1 MREGSTAHRYS
12 CLIIVNFTL
21 GDSSV
26 QLWNTQGFMLSCE
39 ERLQLSGCR
48 SRLLQMQPVD
58 PSFGSLHS
66 LSHFL
71 PIVFSVQSAL
81 RPLWPFQVPSVTSGQ
96 GRRDFPGRFFSH
108 IPILELTF
116 CPQHSFQS
124 ILSPV

>member
-1 MREGSTAHRYS
+1 MREGSIAHRYS

-21 GDSSV
+21 DNSSV
-26 QLWNTQGFMLSCE
+26 QLWSTQGFTLSYE
-39 ERLQLSGCR
+39 ERLQFSGCH
-48 SRLLQMQPVD
+48 SRLWQIRPMD

-71 PIVFSVQSAL
+71 PIVSSVGSAL

-96 GRRDFPGRFFSH
+96 GCRDFPSCFFSH